1 MCLNF
6 NARNKAEIVVRVV
19 GPPRNFT
26 GKKPWQARPS
36 PHPKGSGP
44 YDGFIHPID
53 LSERTLPSRSFI
65 SLQSN
70 RNLNWD

>member
-26 GKKPWQARPS
+26 GKNTMVRQVCPS
-36 PHPKGSGP
+36 HLIEQIGWLL
-44 YDGFIHPID
+44 
-53 LSERTLPSRSFI
+53 LSAEQKAVFQTKHSMERA
-65 SLQSN
+65 
-70 RNLNWD
+70 